1 MDILIQVIGYCFIPL
16 MAIVIISGIGEIYRG
31 LKEHFAF
38 QGFKIYEFSFD
49 QRANDFK
56 TTFSFQKLNT
66 SFCKS

>member
-16 MAIVIISGIGEIYRG
+16 MLIVIISGFNEIYRG

-49 QRANDFK
+49 QRVNDFK
-56 TTFSFQKLNT
+56 AKFVFRKMNT
-66 SFCKS
+66 NFCKG